1 MVRTIIL
8 AAGSLKGLETITNKP
23 SRSLL
28 RLGDKTILEHIIEIV
43 KGKSDKIV
51 VVLPKGATI
60 PKEYDGYNLVVTN
73 QDITSNNI
81 VEAICLGFNVCNRED
96 DVYVILYGDIYAEKP
111 FYVKPLINAEQ
122 GLYPSIMVT
131 IPSVPRSTYLYLDVD
146 MVSTKVVRVGEGSYI
161 HAGALVLHSKDLEI
175 LCREIRN
182 VQALLAKLIQHEEL
196 YADVWTG
203 VWVDIDSPWDY
214 MLALHHYLSQLRKQI
229 LSSEANIAS
238 TAILDGP
245 IVVEDGA
252 TIDYYA
258 VVKGPAYVS
267 KNSIIGTHAFI
278 RDNVFI
284 GSKVVVGAYT
294 EVKRSILLDESYIA
308 SHCYI
313 ADSIVGEKASIAS
326 FTVTRNIPYRSLP
339 REVLVTTTLDI
350 ERLKIGAVITKGKR
364 IDPHSTLM
372 PATYY

>member
-1 MVRTIIL
+1 MVKAIVL
-8 AAGSLKGLETITNKP
+8 AAGSLKGLKAITDRP

-28 RLGDKTILEHIIEIV
+28 KLGDKTILGHIIEVI
-43 KGKSDKIV
+43 KERCDRIV
-51 VVLPKGATI
+51 VVLPQGTTI
-60 PKEYDGYNLVVTN
+60 PKEYDEYNLVVAN
-73 QDITSNNI
+73 QDIASNNI
-81 VEAICLGFNVCNRED
+81 VEAICLGFNTCDRED
-96 DVYVILYGDIYAEKP
+96 DIYVVIYGDIYAEKP

-122 GLYPSIMVT
+122 GLYPSIMTT
-131 IPSVPRSTYLYLDVD
+131 IPSVPRSTYLYLDID
-146 MVSTKVVRVGEGSYI
+146 IVSAKVVKVGEGSYI
-161 HAGALVLHSKDLEI
+161 HAGVLVLHSKDLET
-175 LCREIRN
+175 LCKETRN
-182 VQALLAKLIQHEEL
+182 IHALLAKLVQREGL

-214 MLALHHYLSQLRKQI
+214 MLALHHYLSQLRRQI
-229 LSSEANIAS
+229 LSSEADIAS
-238 TAILDGP
+238 TAILEGP

-252 TIDYYA
+252 VIDHYA
-258 VVKGPAYVS
+258 VVKGPAYIS

-284 GSKVVVGAYT
+284 GSKVTVGAYT
-294 EVKRSILLDESYIA
+294 EVKRSILLDESYVA

-313 ADSIVGEKASIAS
+313 ADSIIGEKASIAS

-339 REVLVTTTLDI
+339 SEVLVTTTLDV
-350 ERLKIGAVITKGKR
+350 ERLKIGAVVTKGKK